1 MKEEVS
7 HRGRV
12 LSADA
17 EKIRVEII
25 SSSAC
30 TSCHAAGLCS
40 MSEAVKK
47 IVDVPAFGNSGYAP
61 GDEVELVL
69 TASMGMKAVLAAY
82 AVPLVILL
90 AICVSMSYAGVHE
103 VYAGLAGL
111 AGVAVWYLVLYFMRN
126 RISKDYVFRIRK
138 DYNLNS

>member
-12 LSADA
+12 LSVDA

-90 AICVSMSYAGVHE
+90 AICVSMSYAGMHE
-103 VYAGLAGL
+103 VYTGLAGL
-111 AGVAVWYLVLYFMRN
+111 AGVAVWYLALYFMRN

>member
-1 MKEEVS
+1 
-7 HRGRV
+7 
-12 LSADA
+12 
-17 EKIRVEII
+17 
-25 SSSAC
+25 
-30 TSCHAAGLCS
+30 
-40 MSEAVKK
+40 
-47 IVDVPAFGNSGYAP
+47 
-61 GDEVELVL
+61 
-69 TASMGMKAVLAAY
+69 MGMKAVLAAY

-111 AGVAVWYLVLYFMRN
+111 AGVAVYYLALYFMRN